1 MSYGS
6 FMNWLGYI
14 FDLSCD
20 IYYYVVM
27 PQYYPALQYV
37 SLASIVA
44 PHIVNLVILIRAE
57 GFLGVVFTL
66 MAGLGYHEIISVDS
80 NPAFD
85 LVRSVNVICEDI
97 PQFSLTSFN
106 TLALG
111 TSTSFVSILSP
122 AKGLHA
128 ILTKF
133 RSEVTVRMEGNKD
146 VRDLGIYLYSSSW
159 RLRKACLAVL
169 LSTGPVLSTV
179 ITMQQMYFSFGMDEE
194 WYTDREYF
202 KRPSLF
208 EHIWSKVAT
217 IALISAF
224 MIFVFVNTYMI
235 YEKHSR

>member
-1 MSYGS
+1 
-6 FMNWLGYI
+6 MNWLGYI

-44 PHIVNLVILIRAE
+44 PHIVNLVILTRAD
-57 GFLGVVFTL
+57 GISGVVATL
-66 MAGLGYHEIISVDS
+66 FVGLGMHEITSDDS
-80 NPAFD
+80 NPDND

-133 RSEVTVRMEGNKD
+133 RSEVTVRM
-146 VRDLGIYLYSSSW
+146 RDEPAARDFGINVNDYSW

-194 WYTDREYF
+194 WYTDREF
-202 KRPSLF
+202 LKRPSLF
-208 EHIWSKVAT
+208 EHIWSKIAT

-235 YEKHSR
+235 CEKHSR